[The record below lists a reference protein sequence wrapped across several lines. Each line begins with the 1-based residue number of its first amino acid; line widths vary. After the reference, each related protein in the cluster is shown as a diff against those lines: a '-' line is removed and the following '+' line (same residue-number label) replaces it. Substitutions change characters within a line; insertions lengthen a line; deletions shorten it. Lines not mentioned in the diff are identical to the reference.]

1 MRVAKK
7 DYLLRYT
14 AEEPIKQIYANADSD
29 IYLGEPLITQPYLSV
44 MVWNIFKQ
52 QRADWLSVL
61 QSYAQDSQLMLL
73 QEAQTTPEL
82 VGFARKNYLV
92 ADQVPA
98 IKLPNR
104 SKISSGVMTLA
115 STYPVYCSPLRKPEP
130 FLRLPKS
137 ALITVYPLADKRLLM
152 VVNIHSINFSL
163 GVDIYHQQLV
173 AIGEHLANHQGPII
187 FAGDFN
193 TWSRKRLHL
202 LYRFARAM
210 KLQEV
215 RFSNDHRIR
224 AFGLPLD
231 FIFYRGLTVEEA
243 IVIDTKAS
251 DHNPLFVKFMI

>member
-1 MRVAKK
+1 MAKK
-7 DYLLRYT
+7 DYILRYT
-14 AEEPIKQIYANADSD
+14 AEEPIKQIYRDTEL
-29 IYLGEPLITQPYLSV
+29 YLGEPLITQPYLSV

-61 QSYAQDSQLMLL
+61 QSYAPDSQLMLL

-82 VGFARKNYLV
+82 INFARSHYLV

-104 SKISSGVMTLA
+104 SQISSGVMTLA
-115 STYPVYCSPLRKPEP
+115 SSYPVYLNPLRKPEP

-137 ALITVYPLADKRLLM
+137 ALITVYPLVDKRLLM

-163 GVDIYHQQLV
+163 GVDIYNQQLIS
-173 AIGEHLANHQGPII
+173 IGEHLANHQGPVI

-193 TWSRKRLHL
+193 SWSRKRLYL

-210 KLQEV
+210 RLQEV
-215 RFSNDHRIR
+215 RFSNDYRIK

-231 FIFYRGLTVEEA
+231 FVFYRGLTLKEA
-243 IVIDTKAS
+243 TVINTTAS